1 MDRIKISL
9 PLNASSETVRLKTAD
24 DSNDCQTDLEVL
36 ELMSKSRE
44 EAIRRLKTTGYDLLV
59 IGGGITGANIARD
72 ATLRGFTTACIDKND
87 WAFGTSS
94 RSSKLI
100 HGGLR
105 YLEMFEFQLV
115 FEAQRER
122 RQLLL
127 NAPHLVH
134 PQAFTFPIYKGDKT
148 GIFMIGSGL
157 WLYDILALFRNVKNH
172 RMYMKEKSME
182 LEPGLDE
189 SRLKATGVFY
199 DCSTDDARLTLEVM
213 LTAIDEGADCANYV
227 EVIDLLKK
235 GGKVAGARV
244 RDVLTGS
251 EFDVEARTVVNASG
265 AWGDAVCRLDE
276 PDAPEKLQ
284 LTKGSHILVKREKAH
299 TNYALPIVSPVD
311 ARLMFVIPRGDFSL
325 IGTTDIYYHE
335 DPDTPYATDDEV
347 EYILEACNIALP
359 RANVEKSDIISTYSG
374 LRPLVMTEGGED
386 VAASS
391 VSREHR
397 IYHSR
402 SGMATISGGKLTTG
416 RSMAEEMVDSVAKTL
431 FNEWG
436 IKALTGCRTMNN
448 PILGTPKP
456 DSVSR
461 VRNMASSIKLD
472 DDILTGLFKQGTA
485 ALEVLAMIDEDASLA
500 ERLSPDA
507 PHIKAQVK
515 FAAESEMARSVDDFL
530 VRRTEIFYTAADQ
543 GLSIAPDVAALMG
556 TVLGWD
562 EAEQAKQ
569 VEAYNDTV
577 ALSRKWR
584 G

>member
-1 MDRIKISL
+1 MLALVSR
-9 PLNASSETVRLKTAD
+9 
-24 DSNDCQTDLEVL
+24 
-36 ELMSKSRE
+36 SRE

-72 ATLRGFTTACIDKND
+72 AALRGFTTACIDKND

-122 RQLLL
+122 RRLLL

-134 PQAFTFPIYKGDKT
+134 PQAFTFPIYKGDKN
-148 GIFMIGSGL
+148 GIFLIGSGL
-157 WLYDILALFRNVKNH
+157 WLYDILALFRNVQNH
-172 RMYMKEKSME
+172 GMYLKDKSLE

-199 DCSTDDARLTLEVM
+199 DCSTDDARLTLEIM
-213 LTAIDEGADCANYV
+213 LSAIQDGADCANYSQ
-227 EVIDLLKK
+227 VIDLLKK

-244 RDVLTGS
+244 RDVLTGG
-251 EFDVEARTVVNASG
+251 EFDVEARAVVNASG
-265 AWGDAVCRLDE
+265 AWGDEVCRLDE

-284 LTKGSHILVKREKAH
+284 LTKGSHIMVKRDRAH
-299 TNYALPIVSPVD
+299 TNYALPVVSPVD
-311 ARLMFVIPRGDFSL
+311 DRLMFVIPRGDYSL
-325 IGTTDIYYHE
+325 IGTTDIYYHG
-335 DPDTPYATDDEV
+335 DPDKPYATNDEV
-347 EYILEACNIALP
+347 EYILEAVNVALP
-359 RANVEKSDIISTYSG
+359 RAGVEKSDIISTYSG

-416 RSMAEEMVDSVAKTL
+416 RSMAQEMVDSVALTL
-431 FNEWG
+431 LKQFG
-436 IKALTGCRTMNN
+436 IKAKTGCITKNN
-448 PILGTPKP
+448 PILGTPKE
-456 DSVSR
+456 DTEAR
-461 VRNMASSIKLD
+461 VRALAGKVELD
-472 DDILTGLFKQGTA
+472 DDILEGLFKQGTA
-485 ALEVLAMIDEDASLA
+485 ALEVLAMIGEDASLS
-500 ERLSPDA
+500 ERLSPEA
-507 PHIKAQVK
+507 PHIMAQVK
-515 FAAESEMARSVDDFL
+515 FAAEREMARSVDDFL
-530 VRRTEIFYTAADQ
+530 VRRTEIFYTASDQ
-543 GLSIAPDVAALMG
+543 GLSIAPVVASIMG
-556 TVLGWD
+556 GVLGWD

-569 VEAYNDTV
+569 VEAYGETI

-584 G
+584 